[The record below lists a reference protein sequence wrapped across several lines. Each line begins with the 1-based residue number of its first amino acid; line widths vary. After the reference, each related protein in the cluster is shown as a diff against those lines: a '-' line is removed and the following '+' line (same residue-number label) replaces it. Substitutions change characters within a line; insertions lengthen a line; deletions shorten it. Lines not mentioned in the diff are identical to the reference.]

1 MADCFVDV
9 SYRGLE
15 VGRRLRMRDFAADRA
30 YVELP
35 TPMPVG
41 TALEIA
47 TDEGPRIA
55 AVVARV
61 HEQVGGSD
69 QPPGMRVT
77 PALAGAGDA
86 AAWWQARAA
95 ELPAPP
101 EEPEPEPAP
110 EPEAAVEPAV
120 EATAAPEVPEAAA
133 HPVVDD
139 GKRTTV
145 MSAVEIDEI
154 VATGEPG
161 TPPADD
167 ATVDGNGKKKRTT
180 RRKRRRSKGG

>member
-41 TALEIA
+41 TPLEIA

-69 QPPGMRVT
+69 QPPGMRIT

-86 AAWWQARAA
+86 AAWWQARTA

-101 EEPEPEPAP
+101 EEPEPEPEREPAP
-110 EPEAAVEPAV
+110 AVEPA
-120 EATAAPEVPEAAA
+120 AAPEVPEAAA

-154 VATGEPG
+154 VTSGEAG

-167 ATVDGNGKKKRTT
+167 ATVDGNGKKKRAP